1 MTIWALALLPT
12 LAAPP
17 LRLEQVWEG
26 LFPPGTWVTVD
37 GNSLLLHPSLYQ
49 LNGPAYDPKTG
60 APDPAK
66 GPDINAQFGKA
77 GSGFSHSDWPTS
89 VEVPLFSSKSLSL
102 VALTTASQDYISL
115 LERGQ
120 VESRL
125 NESVALPTQPIA
137 LQGPLW
143 AYGRTADKHFFIR
156 SISSQS
162 DRGEFY
168 YSALL
173 LDPLRVSPLRFIRYH
188 DSSNP
193 QRALGWFI
201 PDYWE
206 FQKVNFSGSLIGW
219 VLGCGDLFTGKI
231 HWKLSDQYSWA
242 GRVGDK
248 ILARRRTEAGEWWF
262 LDEQTGK
269 PTRVPKQI
277 ETLLSSNKKTLRNMQ
292 FGAVDGY
299 LLLWGGNPGTSDL
312 ALKSFTLRSEQ

>member
-26 LFPPGTWVTVD
+26 LFPPGTCVTVD
-37 GNSLLLHPSLYQ
+37 GNSLLLHRSAL
-49 LNGPAYDPKTG
+49 LLDGPAYDPKTG

-66 GPDINAQFGKA
+66 GLDINAQFGKA
-77 GSGFSHSDWPTS
+77 LSGFYPSGEPAS

-102 VALTTASQDYISL
+102 VALTTASQRVEGL
-115 LERGQ
+115 LERGR

-125 NESVALPTQPIA
+125 DDSAALPSQPIV
-137 LQGPLW
+137 LQGPFW
-143 AYGRTADKHFFIR
+143 TYGRTADKHFFIR

-206 FQKVNFSGSLIGW
+206 HKKVNFSGSLTGW

-231 HWKLSDQYSWA
+231 HWKLSDRYSWA

-248 ILARRRTEAGEWWF
+248 ILARRWTEAGEWWF

-277 ETLLSSNKKTLRNMQ
+277 ETLLRSMRDLRNLQ

-299 LLLWGGNPGTSDL
+299 LLLWGGNEDGSHL
-312 ALKSFTLRSEQ
+312 VLKSFVLRPDQ